1 MPLEI
6 SEHKPFEPF
15 RLFKV
20 ILKEVRLFI
29 AMKDQSTSITKSNN
43 GWLWQWNEP
52 DRRPTV
58 LPKSKTGRLA
68 LQAKL
73 ANVEAE
79 RAIARAYQIE
89 IARTKAV
96 GEAMFKS
103 GKAFRYS
110 LVSTGRKIVLFTEA
124 VRRQFEPG
132 YRK

>member
-1 MPLEI
+1 MWP
-6 SEHKPFEPF
+6 
-15 RLFKV
+15 FKV
-20 ILKEVRLFI
+20 ILSEVSKFT
-29 AMKDQSTSITKSNN
+29 AMKDQSRALTKSNN

-52 DRRPTV
+52 ERRPTV

-68 LQAKL
+68 LRAKL

-79 RAIARAYQIE
+79 KAIARAYQIE

-110 LVSTGRKIVLFTEA
+110 IVSTGRQIVLLTEA
-124 VRRQFEPG
+124 ARRHFEPG